1 MTMLARFRLSPRWLV
16 LLVGLAAVAVTTVA
30 LLPHDDGNGEDF
42 DCLVCKAGHE
52 PLTELYVE
60 ATGVPP
66 VVRTSSAPVY
76 RSDVHADAVVDAG
89 SARAPPA

>member
-1 MTMLARFRLSPRWLV
+1 MTLLAQFRHSPRWLV

-30 LLPHDDGNGEDF
+30 LLPHDNGNGEDF
-42 DCLVCKAGHE
+42 DCLVCKAGQK
-52 PLTELYVE
+52 PLTELSVE

-66 VVRTSSAPVY
+66 VVLTSSVPDV
-76 RSDVHADAVVDAG
+76 RSAVPADAIVDSG